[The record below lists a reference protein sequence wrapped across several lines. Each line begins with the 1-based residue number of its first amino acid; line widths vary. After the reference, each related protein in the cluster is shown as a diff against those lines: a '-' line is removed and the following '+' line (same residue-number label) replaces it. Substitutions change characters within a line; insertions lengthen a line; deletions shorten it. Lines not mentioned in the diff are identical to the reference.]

1 MGEKFHFLSFS
12 LYFCAIFLDSKRFF
26 SEILLDFYRN
36 IITYDMKQSIEN
48 LYKLDGR
55 VPVGKAL
62 PFGLQHVLAMFVSN
76 IAPIMI
82 LAGAVGLDSSIS
94 AVLIQNCMVIAGIG
108 TLVQLYPVWRIGS
121 RLPIVMG
128 ISFTFLSL
136 AISIA
141 AAHGMGT
148 LIGAVIIGGLVEGTL
163 GLFAKYWI
171 KLIPPVVAATVVTAI
186 GFSLLPVGANS
197 FAGAVGL
204 DSSISAVLIQNCM
217 VIAGIGT
224 LVQLYPVW
232 RIGSRLPIVMG
243 ISFTFLSLAISIA
256 AAHGMG
262 TLIGAVIIGGLVE
275 GTLGLFAKYWIKLI
289 PPVVAATVVTAIGFS
304 LLPVGANSF
313 AGGQGA
319 ADFGSM
325 NNWIVGSVTLLACLL
340 CQIFAK
346 GFLRSLSVLVGLIVG
361 YILAC
366 FMGMIDYSGL
376 TNLSIIA
383 LPRILPFTPEF
394 NIGAIL
400 SVVAVYL
407 VSATE
412 TIGDTSALCNSAL
425 KRDPNTKEMGAAVCC
440 DGFVSSV
447 SGLFGCTPITSFSQN
462 VGLAAMSGVVNR
474 FTIAMGAIIMII
486 GGIFPA
492 IGYVLTTIPQ
502 AVLGGCTIMMFGSI
516 LFAGF
521 GMMARTGFS
530 QRNMVIV
537 SLSLSVGLG
546 FTQATGMF
554 NIFPEIVRTVFA
566 DNCVAVVF
574 LLAVILNLVLP
585 KNLEK

>member
-1 MGEKFHFLSFS
+1 
-12 LYFCAIFLDSKRFF
+12 
-26 SEILLDFYRN
+26 
-36 IITYDMKQSIEN
+36 MKNSTEN
-48 LYKLDGR
+48 LYQLDGR
-55 VPVGKAL
+55 VLLGKAL

-76 IAPIMI
+76 ITPIMI
-82 LAGAVGLDSSIS
+82 LAAAVGLDSAVS
-94 AVLIQNCMVIAGIG
+94 AALIQNCMVIAGIG
-108 TLVQLYPVWRIGS
+108 TLVQLFPVWRVGS

-141 AAHGMGT
+141 GAYGMGT
-148 LIGAVIIGGLVEGTL
+148 LIGAVIVGGLIEGLL
-163 GLFAKYWI
+163 GLFVKYWI
-171 KLIPPVVAATVVTAI
+171 KLIPHVVSATVVTAI
-186 GFSLLPVGANS
+186 GFSLLP
-197 FAGAVGL
+197 
-204 DSSISAVLIQNCM
+204 I
-217 VIAGIGT
+217 
-224 LVQLYPVW
+224 
-232 RIGSRLPIVMG
+232 
-243 ISFTFLSLAISIA
+243 
-256 AAHGMG
+256 
-262 TLIGAVIIGGLVE
+262 
-275 GTLGLFAKYWIKLI
+275 
-289 PPVVAATVVTAIGFS
+289 
-304 LLPVGANSF
+304 GANSF

-340 CQIFAK
+340 CQVFAK

-361 YILAC
+361 YVLAC
-366 FMGMIDYSGL
+366 FMGMVNFGSLSGQ
-376 TNLSIIA
+376 SIIA
-383 LPRILPFTPEF
+383 LPRLIPFTPEF

-412 TIGDTSALCNSAL
+412 TIGDTSALCNGAL
-425 KRDPNTKEMGAAVCC
+425 HRDPETKEMGSAICC
-440 DGFVSSV
+440 DGFVSTV

-462 VGLAAMSGVVNR
+462 VGLAAISGVVNR
-474 FTIAMGAIIMII
+474 FTIGVGAVVMII
-486 GGIFPA
+486 GGVFPV
-492 IGYVLTTIPQ
+492 IGAALTTIPQ

-521 GMMARTGFS
+521 GMMARAGFS

-554 NIFPEIVRTVFA
+554 AIFPEIVRTVFA
-566 DNCVAVVF
+566 ENCVAVVF

-585 KNLEK
+585 KKVMGE

>member
-1 MGEKFHFLSFS
+1 
-12 LYFCAIFLDSKRFF
+12 
-26 SEILLDFYRN
+26 
-36 IITYDMKQSIEN
+36 MKQTIEN
-48 LYKLDGR
+48 LYQLDGR

-76 IAPIMI
+76 ITPIMI
-82 LAGAVGLDSSIS
+82 LANAVGIDNVTS
-94 AVLIQNCMVIAGIG
+94 AALIQNCMVIAGIG

-136 AISIA
+136 AIGIA
-141 AAHGMGT
+141 ATQGMGS
-148 LIGAVIIGGLVEGTL
+148 LMGAVIIGGLVEGVL

-171 KLIPPVVAATVVTAI
+171 KLIPHVVAATVVTAI
-186 GFSLLPVGANS
+186 GFSLLP
-197 FAGAVGL
+197 
-204 DSSISAVLIQNCM
+204 I
-217 VIAGIGT
+217 
-224 LVQLYPVW
+224 
-232 RIGSRLPIVMG
+232 
-243 ISFTFLSLAISIA
+243 
-256 AAHGMG
+256 
-262 TLIGAVIIGGLVE
+262 
-275 GTLGLFAKYWIKLI
+275 
-289 PPVVAATVVTAIGFS
+289 
-304 LLPVGANSF
+304 GANSF
-313 AGGQGA
+313 AGGQGSP
-319 ADFGSM
+319 DFGSVD
-325 NNWIVGSVTLLACLL
+325 NWIVGSVTLLSCLL
-340 CQIFAK
+340 CQVFAK

-361 YILAC
+361 YVLALC
-366 FMGMIDYSGL
+366 MGMV
-376 TNLSIIA
+376 NLGGITECSVFS
-383 LPRILPFTPEF
+383 LPTFLPFKPEF
-394 NIGAIL
+394 NMGAIL

-412 TIGDTSALCNSAL
+412 TIGDTSALCNGAL
-425 KRDPNTKEMGAAVCC
+425 KRNPHKSEMGAAVSC
-440 DGFVSSV
+440 DGFVSSI

-474 FTIAMGAIIMII
+474 FTIALGAIIMIL

-492 IGYVLTTIPQ
+492 IGYALTTIPQ

-516 LFAGF
+516 LYAGF
-521 GMMARTGFS
+521 GMMARSGFS

-574 LLAVILNLVLP
+574 LLAVILNLLLP
-585 KNLEK
+585 KSSEA

>member
-1 MGEKFHFLSFS
+1 MSNS
-12 LYFCAIFLDSKRFF
+12 
-26 SEILLDFYRN
+26 
-36 IITYDMKQSIEN
+36 TEN
-48 LYKLDGR
+48 LYQLDGR
-55 VPVGKAL
+55 VPLGKAL

-76 IAPIMI
+76 ITPIMI
-82 LAGAVGLDSSIS
+82 LAAAVGLDSAVS
-94 AVLIQNCMVIAGIG
+94 AALIQNCMVIAGIG
-108 TLVQLYPVWRIGS
+108 TLVQLFPVWRVGS

-141 AAHGMGT
+141 GAYGMGT
-148 LIGAVIIGGLVEGTL
+148 LIGAVIVGGLIEGLL
-163 GLFAKYWI
+163 GLFVKYWI
-171 KLIPPVVAATVVTAI
+171 KLIPHVVSATVVTAI
-186 GFSLLPVGANS
+186 GFSLLP
-197 FAGAVGL
+197 
-204 DSSISAVLIQNCM
+204 I
-217 VIAGIGT
+217 
-224 LVQLYPVW
+224 
-232 RIGSRLPIVMG
+232 
-243 ISFTFLSLAISIA
+243 
-256 AAHGMG
+256 
-262 TLIGAVIIGGLVE
+262 
-275 GTLGLFAKYWIKLI
+275 
-289 PPVVAATVVTAIGFS
+289 
-304 LLPVGANSF
+304 GANSF

-340 CQIFAK
+340 CQVFAK

-361 YILAC
+361 YVLAC
-366 FMGMIDYSGL
+366 FMGMVNFGSLSGQ
-376 TNLSIIA
+376 SIIA
-383 LPRILPFTPEF
+383 LPRLLPFTPEF

-412 TIGDTSALCNSAL
+412 TIGDTSALCNGAL
-425 KRDPNTKEMGAAVCC
+425 HRDPETKEMGSAICC
-440 DGFVSSV
+440 DGFVSTV

-462 VGLAAMSGVVNR
+462 VGLAAISGVVNR
-474 FTIAMGAIIMII
+474 FTIGVGAVVMII
-486 GGIFPA
+486 GGVFPV
-492 IGYVLTTIPQ
+492 IGAALTTIPQ

-521 GMMARTGFS
+521 GMMARAGFS

-554 NIFPEIVRTVFA
+554 AIFPEIVRTVFA
-566 DNCVAVVF
+566 ENCVAVVF

-585 KNLEK
+585 KKVMGE